1 MNKER
6 AFYWLTVLP
15 LLGML
20 IYLHGEYKDQ
30 EAIIDRMHKMG
41 NRQLEVMATS
51 YAELVSLQA
60 MRHMDEIIK
69 IEEHHKQE
77 IGECVEFYTQALEE
91 AKKQ

>member
-30 EAIIDRMHKMG
+30 EAIIDRMHKVG
-41 NRQLEVMATS
+41 NIQLEVMATS

-60 MRHMDEIIK
+60 MRHTDEILK

-77 IGECVEFYTQALEE
+77 IKELIEFYTEE
-91 AKKQ
+91 VKND

>member
-6 AFYWLTVLP
+6 MFYWLTVLP
-15 LLGML
+15 LAGML

-30 EAIIDRMHKMG
+30 EAIIDRMHKVG
-41 NRQLEVMATS
+41 NIQLEVMATS

-60 MRHMDEIIK
+60 MRHTDEILK

-77 IGECVEFYTQALEE
+77 IKELIEFYTEE
-91 AKKQ
+91 VKND

>member
-30 EAIIDRMHKMG
+30 EAIIDRMHEIG
-41 NRQLEVMATS
+41 NRQVEVMATS
-51 YAELVSLQA
+51 
-60 MRHMDEIIK
+60 
-69 IEEHHKQE
+69 
-77 IGECVEFYTQALEE
+77 
-91 AKKQ
+91 

>member
-30 EAIIDRMHKMG
+30 EAIIDRMHKIS
-41 NRQLEVMATS
+41 NRQVEVMATS

-60 MRHMDEIIK
+60 MRHTDEILK

-77 IGECVEFYTQALEE
+77 IKELIDFYTEE
-91 AKKQ
+91 VKND

>member
-6 AFYWLTVLP
+6 LFYWLTVLP
-15 LLGML
+15 LAAM
-20 IYLHGEYKDQ
+20 IVYTYSEYKDQ
-30 EAIIDRMHKMG
+30 EAIIDRMHKVG

-60 MRHMDEIIK
+60 MRHTDEILK

-77 IGECVEFYTQALEE
+77 IKELIEFYTEE
-91 AKKQ
+91 VKND